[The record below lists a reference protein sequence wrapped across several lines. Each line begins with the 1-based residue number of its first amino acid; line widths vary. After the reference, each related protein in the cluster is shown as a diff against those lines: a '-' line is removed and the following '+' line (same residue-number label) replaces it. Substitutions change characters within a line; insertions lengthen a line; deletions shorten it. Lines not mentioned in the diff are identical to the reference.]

1 MFFSILNQ
9 LIPFSFIIFSS
20 TKNPKYF
27 FRTEERFWKI
37 FITIFRQ
44 QLSLMNFWDSSS
56 QSQTALGHTYNEEEK
71 DEIWRERI
79 YTIVQQLAIAKT
91 SDKTAET
98 KEEDKQSTRTKPE
111 NKGVQQSIPRKKP
124 TRVISVY
131 CTLCKSKFGSQEE
144 YQAHLDKC
152 TRNISTLQIALTPVV
167 PHKKISEL
175 NHNEWRT
182 VFSHFCLFLTQLNY

>member
-1 MFFSILNQ
+1 
-9 LIPFSFIIFSS
+9 
-20 TKNPKYF
+20 
-27 FRTEERFWKI
+27 
-37 FITIFRQ
+37 
-44 QLSLMNFWDSSS
+44 MNFWDSSS
-56 QSQTALGHTYNEEEK
+56 QSQTALGHAYNEEEK

-98 KEEDKQSTRTKPE
+98 KEEEKQSTRTKPE

-175 NHNEWRT
+175 NHDEWRT
-182 VFSHFCLFLTQLNY
+182 VFSHFCLFLTQLNYRHTSAFSDTSNYHFICLKLSFQKNEITLIFF